1 MREIVLDT
9 ETTGLDPADG
19 HRIVEIACIE
29 LNNHLPTGKAFHR
42 YVNPEREMS
51 AAAEAVHGLGDDFLR
66 RHAPFATVATDF
78 IEFVA
83 EAQIVAHN
91 AGFDLAFV
99 NAELQRVGL
108 APLACAVVDTLELA
122 RKRFPGAP
130 ASLDA
135 LCRRFAID
143 LSARDRHGAKLDC
156 ELLAKV
162 YLELVGGRQSALDL
176 GALAAGGAIR
186 AAVDRPARAP
196 RLYEPSADERA
207 AHAALIARLKAPIWQ
222 A

>member
-19 HRIVEIACIE
+19 HRIVEIACVE
-29 LNNHLPTGKAFHR
+29 LHNHLPTGKIFHR

-66 RHAPFATVATDF
+66 RHAPFAA
-78 IEFVA
+78 IAAEFVA
-83 EAQIVAHN
+83 FIADAQLVAHN

-99 NAELQRVGL
+99 NAELKRL
-108 APLACAVVDTLELA
+108 EMPALACAVVDTLEIA

-143 LSARDRHGAKLDC
+143 LSARDKHGAKLDC

-176 GALAAGGAIR
+176 GALAVKSASR

-196 RLYEPSADERA
+196 RPHRPTEDELA
-207 AHAALIARLKAPIWQ
+207 SHAALIAKLKAPIWQ
-222 A
+222 S

>member
-19 HRIVEIACIE
+19 HRVVEIACIE
-29 LNNHLPTGKAFHR
+29 LHNHLPTGKFFHR
-42 YVNPEREMS
+42 YVNPERAMTAE
-51 AAAEAVHGLGDDFLR
+51 AEAVHGLGDDFLR
-66 RHAPFATVATDF
+66 RHQPFAA
-78 IEFVA
+78 IAAEFVA
-83 EAQIVAHN
+83 FIGDAQLVAHN

-99 NAELQRVGL
+99 NAELKRLDLPPFSG
-108 APLACAVVDTLELA
+108 AVVDTLEIA
-122 RKRFPGAP
+122 RKRFPGAS

-143 LSARDRHGAKLDC
+143 LSAREKHGAKLDC

-176 GALAAGGAIR
+176 GATATKAATR
-186 AAVDRPARAP
+186 AASERPARAP
-196 RLYEPSADERA
+196 RHYEASADELAR
-207 AHAALIARLKAPIWQ
+207 HAALVAKLKAPIWQ
-222 A
+222 N

>member
-19 HRIVEIACIE
+19 DRIVEIACIE
-29 LNNHLPTGKAFHR
+29 LHNHLPTGKVFHR
-42 YVNPEREMS
+42 YVNPERAMS

-66 RHAPFATVATDF
+66 RHAPFAAVAAD
-78 IEFVA
+78 FVA
-83 EAQIVAHN
+83 FVADARLVAHN

-99 NAELQRVGL
+99 NAELQRAGL
-108 APLACAVVDTLELA
+108 APLACAVVDTLEMA

-143 LSARDRHGAKLDC
+143 LSAREKHGAKLDC

-176 GALAAGGAIR
+176 GALAAGGASR
-186 AAVDRPARAP
+186 AAVDRPARVP
-196 RLYEPSADERA
+196 RLFAPNADELA
-207 AHAALIARLKAPIWQ
+207 SHAALLAKLKAPIWR

>member
-19 HRIVEIACIE
+19 DRIVEIACIE
-29 LNNHLPTGKAFHR
+29 LHNHLPTGKVFHR

-51 AAAEAVHGLGDDFLR
+51 AAAEAVHGLGDDFLK
-66 RHAPFATVATDF
+66 RHAPFAAIATEFLD
-78 IEFVA
+78 FVA
-83 EAQIVAHN
+83 EAAVVAHN
-91 AGFDLAFV
+91 ASFDLGFV
-99 NAELQRVGL
+99 NAELKRLGL
-108 APLACAVVDTLELA
+108 APLAVAVVDTLEIA

-143 LSARDRHGAKLDC
+143 LSARDKHSAKLDC
-156 ELLAKV
+156 ELLAQV

-176 GALAAGGAIR
+176 GTLAANAAGR
-186 AAVDRPARAP
+186 AAADRPARPP
-196 RLYEPSADERA
+196 RLFEPSADELA
-207 AHAALIARLKAPIWQ
+207 SHAALVAKLKAPIWQ

>member
-19 HRIVEIACIE
+19 HRIVEIACLE
-29 LNNHLPTGKAFHR
+29 LNNHLPTGRLFHR

-51 AAAEAVHGLGDDFLR
+51 ADAEAVHGLGDEFLK
-66 RHAPFATVATDF
+66 RHEPFAAIAGEF
-78 IEFVA
+78 LGFVA
-83 EAQIVAHN
+83 EARIVAHN
-91 AGFDLAFV
+91 AAFDLAFV
-99 NAELQRVGL
+99 NAELRRLGL
-108 APLACAVVDTLELA
+108 APLGGAVVDTLEMA
-122 RKRFPGAP
+122 RRRFPGAP

-176 GALAAGGAIR
+176 GVLAAGPASR

-196 RLYEPSADERA
+196 RPFAPSAEELA
-207 AHAALIARLKAPIWQ
+207 HHAALLAKIKAPIWRS
-222 A
+222 

>member
-1 MREIVLDT
+1 MREIILDT

-29 LNNHLPTGKAFHR
+29 LHNHLPTGKVFHR
-42 YVNPEREMS
+42 YVNPERAMT
-51 AAAEAVHGLGDDFLR
+51 AEAEAIHGLGDEFLR
-66 RHAPFATVATDF
+66 RHEPFASIAAA
-78 IEFVA
+78 FVA
-83 EAQIVAHN
+83 FVGDAQIVAHN
-91 AGFDLAFV
+91 AAFDLGFI
-99 NAELQRVGL
+99 NAELKRLELPPFVG
-108 APLACAVVDTLELA
+108 PVVDTLDMA

-143 LSARDRHGAKLDC
+143 LSTRDKHGAKLDC

-176 GALAAGGAIR
+176 GAQAVKAALR
-186 AAVDRPARAP
+186 AASERPARAP
-196 RLYEPSADERA
+196 RLYAPSADERA
-207 AHAALIARLKAPIWQ
+207 SHAALVAKLKAPIWQ
-222 A
+222 S

>member
-29 LNNHLPTGKAFHR
+29 LHNHLPTGKVFHR
-42 YVNPEREMS
+42 YVNPERAMT
-51 AAAEAVHGLGDDFLR
+51 AEAEAIHGLGDEFLR
-66 RHAPFATVATDF
+66 RHEPFASIAAA
-78 IEFVA
+78 FVA
-83 EAQIVAHN
+83 FVGDAQIVAHN
-91 AGFDLAFV
+91 AAFDLGFI
-99 NAELQRVGL
+99 NAELKRLELPPFVG
-108 APLACAVVDTLELA
+108 PVVDTLEMA

-135 LCRRFAID
+135 LCRRFTID
-143 LSARDRHGAKLDC
+143 LSARDKHGAMLDC

-176 GALAAGGAIR
+176 GAQAVKAALR
-186 AAVDRPARAP
+186 AASERPARAP
-196 RLYEPSADERA
+196 RLYTPSADELA
-207 AHAALIARLKAPIWQ
+207 SHAALVAKLKAPIWQ
-222 A
+222 N

>member
-29 LNNHLPTGKAFHR
+29 LNNHLPTGKVFHR

-51 AAAEAVHGLGDDFLR
+51 AAAEAVHGLGDEFLK
-66 RHAPFATVATDF
+66 RHPPFAAIAAELVA
-78 IEFVA
+78 FVA
-83 EAQIVAHN
+83 EAPIVAHN
-91 AGFDLAFV
+91 AAFDLAFV
-99 NAELQRVGL
+99 NAELKRLELPALVCG
-108 APLACAVVDTLELA
+108 VVDTLELA

-143 LSARDRHGAKLDC
+143 LSARDKHGAKLDC
-156 ELLAKV
+156 ELLARV

-176 GALAAGGAIR
+176 GALAPGATIR
-186 AAVDRPARAP
+186 VAVERPARVP
-196 RLYEPSADERA
+196 RRYEPSAEELA
-207 AHAALIARLKAPIWQ
+207 AHAALLAKVKTPIWQ
-222 A
+222 Q

>member
-19 HRIVEIACIE
+19 DRIVEIACIE
-29 LNNHLPTGKAFHR
+29 LNNHLPTGKVFHR

-51 AAAEAVHGLGDDFLR
+51 AAAEAVHGLGDAFLK
-66 RHAPFATVATDF
+66 RHAPFAAIATDF
-78 IEFVA
+78 VAFVA

-99 NAELQRVGL
+99 NAELKRL
-108 APLACAVVDTLELA
+108 ELPPLAGAVVDTLELA

-143 LSARDRHGAKLDC
+143 LSARDKHGAKLDC
-156 ELLAKV
+156 ELLAQV

-176 GALAAGGAIR
+176 GALAAGGASR
-186 AAVDRPARAP
+186 AAVERPARAP
-196 RLYEPSADERA
+196 RPHAPSADELT
-207 AHAALIARLKAPIWQ
+207 AHAALVARLKSPIWQ

>member
-1 MREIVLDT
+1 MREIILDT

-29 LNNHLPTGKAFHR
+29 LHNHLPTGKVFHR
-42 YVNPEREMS
+42 YVNPERAMT
-51 AAAEAVHGLGDDFLR
+51 AEAEAIHGLGDEFLR
-66 RHAPFATVATDF
+66 RHEPFASIAAA
-78 IEFVA
+78 FVA
-83 EAQIVAHN
+83 FVGDAQIVAHN
-91 AGFDLAFV
+91 AAFDLGFI
-99 NAELQRVGL
+99 NAELKRLELPPLVG
-108 APLACAVVDTLELA
+108 PVVDTLDMA

-143 LSARDRHGAKLDC
+143 LSTRDKHGAKLDC

-176 GALAAGGAIR
+176 GAQAVKAALR
-186 AAVDRPARAP
+186 AASERPARAP
-196 RLYEPSADERA
+196 RLYAPSADERA
-207 AHAALIARLKAPIWQ
+207 SHAALVAKLKAPIWQ
-222 A
+222 N

>member
-19 HRIVEIACIE
+19 HRIVELACIE
-29 LNNHLPTGKAFHR
+29 LHNHLLTGKVFHR
-42 YVNPEREMS
+42 YVNPERAMTAE
-51 AAAEAVHGLGDDFLR
+51 AEAVHGLGDDFLR
-66 RHAPFATVATDF
+66 RYEPFAA
-78 IEFVA
+78 IAAEFVTFVGD
-83 EAQIVAHN
+83 AQIVAHN
-91 AGFDLAFV
+91 AGFDLGFI
-99 NAELQRVGL
+99 NAELKRLDLPAFVG
-108 APLACAVVDTLELA
+108 PVVDTLEMA

-143 LSARDRHGAKLDC
+143 LSARDKHGAKLDC

-176 GALAAGGAIR
+176 GAQAAKAASR
-186 AAVDRPARAP
+186 AASERPARAQ
-196 RLYEPSADERA
+196 RSYAPSTDELAD
-207 AHAALIARLKAPIWQ
+207 HAALVAKLKAPIWQ
-222 A
+222 N

>member
-29 LNNHLPTGKAFHR
+29 LHNHLPTGKVFHR
-42 YVNPEREMS
+42 YVNPERTMTAE
-51 AAAEAVHGLGDDFLR
+51 AEAVHGLGDDFLR
-66 RHAPFATVATDF
+66 QHEPFAA
-78 IEFVA
+78 ISAAFVA
-83 EAQIVAHN
+83 FVGDAPIVAHN
-91 AGFDLAFV
+91 AGFDLGFI
-99 NAELQRVGL
+99 NAELKRLDL
-108 APLACAVVDTLELA
+108 APLAGPGADTLEMA
-122 RKRFPGAP
+122 RKRFPGAA

-143 LSARDRHGAKLDC
+143 LSARDKHGAKLDC

-176 GALAAGGAIR
+176 GALAPGAAIR
-186 AAVDRPARAP
+186 VVVERPARVA
-196 RLYEPSADERA
+196 RLYEPSA
-207 AHAALIARLKAPIWQ
+207 
-222 A
+222 

>member
-29 LNNHLPTGKAFHR
+29 LNNHLPTGKVFHR

-51 AAAEAVHGLGDDFLR
+51 AAAEAVHGLGDEFLK
-66 RHAPFATVATDF
+66 RHAPFAAIAAELVA
-78 IEFVA
+78 FVA
-83 EAQIVAHN
+83 EAPIVAHN
-91 AGFDLAFV
+91 AAFDLAFV
-99 NAELQRVGL
+99 NAELTQLELPALVCG
-108 APLACAVVDTLELA
+108 VVDTLELA

-143 LSARDRHGAKLDC
+143 LSARDKHGAKLDC

-176 GALAAGGAIR
+176 GALAPGAAIR
-186 AAVDRPARAP
+186 VVVERPARV
-196 RLYEPSADERA
+196 
-207 AHAALIARLKAPIWQ
+207 AR
-222 A
+222 